1 MTDTITYIDVA
12 NAVNET
18 REATATEQA
27 FIDAQKLE
35 FENNLY
41 PTEMNVLRRKRNK
54 LLSESDW
61 TQMPDTSLSEEQKTQ
76 WQTYRQSLRDL
87 TNGITTYEQAR
98 DIEYP
103 EKPTE

>member
-12 NAVNET
+12 NNINEK
-18 REATATEQA
+18 RKATATEQA

-35 FENNLY
+35 FENNKF
-41 PTEMNVLRRKRNK
+41 PTQMNVLRTERNR
-54 LLSESDW
+54 LLTESDW

>member
-12 NAVNET
+12 NGVNEK

-98 DIEYP
+98 DIKYP
-103 EKPTE
+103 DKPTE